1 MIAPEYFCKRCKQ
14 WFVDPPQLH
23 QCLGDLEPDTF
34 PLHVIHV
41 PTETK
46 TTADAK
52 AYRDRDTLRS
62 ALLAIVACPDY
73 RNIQTH
79 EMTRAR
85 KALEDTQP

>member
-23 QCLGDLEPDTF
+23 KCWDLEDAF
-34 PLHVIHV
+34 PLHIVHV

-46 TTADAK
+46 KTADAK

-62 ALLAIVACPDY
+62 ALLALVACPDY
-73 RNIQTH
+73 RNILTH
-79 EMTRAR
+79 EMDRAR